1 MESHNDDTSES
12 ENKAISIASG
22 NNTDKETNAANYLHS
37 WEFERNLIDL
47 LNGITEETCEDQK
60 HIDESIIYG
69 GWEDATQGW
78 GRAPPYSCIFP
89 PKKTRKPKP
98 TEPQGSHCVLC
109 VDMVQVSE
117 SSAQGDDSPA
127 ECAELSSMSIT
138 ESCSLTGK
146 NTNSLPIES
155 TLIRGLRSKIHTH
168 NSRNSEKQIHE
179 ITREISARDNTET
192 KVNGAGRTEFDIN
205 CTKSQ
210 QILINEPSQLEG
222 LPLNTFPVLPPVI
235 ATAAETSS
243 DYKPGD
249 APHNSVQSNNQQLQI
264 INRATEGKEDS
275 LHGRHLV
282 SNVNNELVRR
292 PQRPLGSFPFKISRT
307 SLLHS
312 KEHWCWQ
319 YSLSSGKPNLIKAS
333 GQTSKRMDNHCI
345 RGYPSRGAKTN
356 PKNLKQEDFSRSG
369 SSHNNL
375 NNKHLGRAR
384 QRNTGG
390 EALLPVLPLPAP
402 PYLLGTRMGISL
414 LPHRLL

>member
-192 KVNGAGRTEFDIN
+192 KVNGA
-205 CTKSQ
+205 
-210 QILINEPSQLEG
+210 
-222 LPLNTFPVLPPVI
+222 
-235 ATAAETSS
+235 AAETSS

-402 PYLLGTRMGISL
+402 PYLLGLGWESL
-414 LPHRLL
+414 YCHIDCCKF

>member
-192 KVNGAGRTEFDIN
+192 KVNGA
-205 CTKSQ
+205 
-210 QILINEPSQLEG
+210 
-222 LPLNTFPVLPPVI
+222 
-235 ATAAETSS
+235 AAETSS